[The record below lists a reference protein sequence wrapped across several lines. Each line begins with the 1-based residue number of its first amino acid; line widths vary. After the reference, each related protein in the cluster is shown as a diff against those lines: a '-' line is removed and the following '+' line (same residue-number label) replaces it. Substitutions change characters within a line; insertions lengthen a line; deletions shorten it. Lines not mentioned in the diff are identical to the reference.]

1 MASVEKE
8 GEQNSE
14 RRVQSLLIQLNALTE
29 KCHRLTLD
37 LELTKSN
44 HQNLQEKYS
53 ELRTSHETLN
63 QHLETT
69 TSAKERLNSV
79 LSERLAEVTRT
90 AQERDEQSKLVG
102 THAVELSS
110 LRCHK
115 DRLAIQLEEREKNF
129 LAVKEQNERLTA
141 LLDSHSQMS
150 AVARKERDE
159 IERKFLEANSEL
171 KTIRQELGS
180 LKRKMVNSERLEET
194 NQKLVEVLQERKN
207 DLENVVSAKE
217 SLTGELKDAKY
228 EISSLKEQLEV
239 LRRSLE
245 HKDGSLEK
253 ELSRMSQKLR
263 R

>member
-1 MASVEKE
+1 MSSVEKE

-14 RRVQSLLIQLNALTE
+14 RRVQALLIQVNALTE

-37 LELTKSN
+37 LELTKSG

-53 ELRTSHETLN
+53 ELKTSHETLSR
-63 QHLETT
+63 QLETT
-69 TSAKERLNSV
+69 TGAKERLNSA
-79 LSERLAEVTRT
+79 LSERLAEVALT
-90 AQERDEQSKLVG
+90 AHERDAQSKLAETQV
-102 THAVELSS
+102 VELSS

-141 LLDSHSQMS
+141 LLNSHSQTS
-150 AVARKERDE
+150 AVACKERDE
-159 IERKFLEANSEL
+159 AERKLLEANSAL
-171 KTIRQELGS
+171 KTVRQELGS
-180 LKRKMVNSERLEET
+180 LKRKMTSLERLEET
-194 NQKLVEVLQERKN
+194 NEKMAEVLREKKN
-207 DLENVVSAKE
+207 DLENAMSAKE
-217 SLTGELKDAKY
+217 SLSSELKDAKY
-228 EISSLKEQLEV
+228 EITSLREQLEV

-245 HKDGSLEK
+245 QKDGSLEK